1 MPTRKSEAGDSGNG
15 VERTDHFWLKEI
27 LLHHNF
33 DFFIFY
39 FYLIIPYFVFST

>member
-1 MPTRKSEAGDSGNG
+1 MPTRKSEAEDSGNG
-15 VERTDHFWLKEI
+15 VECTDHFWLKEI
-27 LLHHNF
+27 LFHRNF